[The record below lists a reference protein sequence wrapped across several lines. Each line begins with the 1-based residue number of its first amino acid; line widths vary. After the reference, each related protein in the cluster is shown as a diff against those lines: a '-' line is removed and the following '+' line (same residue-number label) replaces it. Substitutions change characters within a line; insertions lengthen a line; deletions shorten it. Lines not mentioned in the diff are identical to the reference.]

1 MAQST
6 RGGSMFKGKRLIAGM
21 AVGLLGLAVLTGCSK
36 GDSADKVLRIATPS
50 LGDSEL
56 PVWEAAKA
64 SYEAAHEGWTVEF
77 IQQDDDLYSTV
88 GLPTLLN
95 GKNSPDA
102 YFEWAGARLDQRVA
116 EGFAADISTD
126 IESSGLKDLFNDGAF
141 AGYDS
146 GGKLSMIPR
155 ARDVTNVLWYNVD
168 MFAKN
173 GVTPPKTWDELNTV
187 CAKFKS
193 LKINCFVQ
201 GNKDLW
207 TVGNWGGHIISRV
220 AGEALYAETLQKKKP
235 MNGPEF
241 IKGLTV
247 LSDLAK
253 NGYVN
258 ESVNSIADN
267 EAASLFFQGKAAFHP
282 IGSWLVGTQQD
293 QAPDFKM
300 DFINLPAITDGAGD
314 QDSIMAVFTGYI
326 VNAKSSKKTEVLDFF
341 KELYSPENAKKIADS
356 GTVLLVKSLAGGT
369 LDPLT
374 AKINALLDGA
384 KVVVAP
390 PDTGF
395 ELPVAD
401 ALNAAQAEVIGGKS
415 TPQAALDAAQEKV
428 AALK

>member
-1 MAQST
+1 
-6 RGGSMFKGKRLIAGM
+6 MFKGKKLVAVIASS
-21 AVGLLGLAVLTGCSK
+21 LLGLAVVTGCSSS
-36 GDSADKVLRIATPS
+36 DSADKILRIATPS
-50 LGDSEL
+50 LGEKEL
-56 PVWEAAKA
+56 PVWETAKA
-64 SYEAAHEGWTVEF
+64 AYEAAHEGWTVEF

-102 YFEWAGARLDQRVA
+102 YFEWSGARLDQRVA
-116 EGFAADISTD
+116 EGYAADISGD
-126 IESSGLKDLFNDGAF
+126 VESSGIKDLFTEGAF

-146 GGKLSMIPR
+146 NGALSMIPR

-168 MFAKN
+168 MFTKY
-173 GVTPPKTWDELNTV
+173 GVTPPKTWDELNAA
-187 CAKFKS
+187 CAKFKAA
-193 LKINCFVQ
+193 KINCFVQ

-220 AGEALYAETLQKKKP
+220 TGEALYAETLQKKKP
-235 MNGPEF
+235 MNSPEF
-241 IKGLTV
+241 VKGLTV
-247 LSDLAK
+247 LADLAK

-267 EAASLFFQGKAAFHP
+267 EAASQFFQGKAAFHP
-282 IGSWLVGTQQD
+282 IGSWLIGTQQGE
-293 QAPDFKM
+293 APDFKM
-300 DFINLPAITDGAGD
+300 DFINLPAIADGAGD
-314 QDSIMAVFTGYI
+314 QNSIMAVYTGYI
-326 VNAKSSKKTEVLDFF
+326 VNAKSTKKTEVMDFF
-341 KELYSPENAKKIADS
+341 KELYSADNAKAIADS
-356 GTVLLVKSLAGGT
+356 GTLLLVKSLASGT

-374 AKINALLDGA
+374 EKINTLLNGA
-384 KVVVAP
+384 TVVVAP

-401 ALNAAQAEVIGGKS
+401 ALNAAQAEAIGGKS

>member
-1 MAQST
+1 
-6 RGGSMFKGKRLIAGM
+6 MFKGNKLVAVIASS
-21 AVGLLGLAVLTGCSK
+21 LLGLAVITGCSSS
-36 GDSADKVLRIATPS
+36 DSADKILRIATPS
-50 LGDSEL
+50 LGEKEL

-64 SYEAAHEGWTVEF
+64 AYEAENEGWTVEF

-102 YFEWAGARLDQRVA
+102 YFEWSGARLDQRAA
-116 EGFAADISTD
+116 EGYAADISGD
-126 IESSGLKDLFNDGAF
+126 IESSGLKDLFTDGAF

-168 MFAKN
+168 MFEKN
-173 GVTPPKTWDELNTV
+173 GVTPPKTWEELNAA
-187 CAKFKS
+187 CAKFVAAKV
-193 LKINCFVQ
+193 NCFVQ

-220 AGEALYAETLQKKKP
+220 TGEALYAETLQKNKP
-235 MNGPEF
+235 MNSPEF
-241 IKGLTV
+241 VKGLTV
-247 LSDLAK
+247 LADLAK
-253 NGYVN
+253 AGYVN

-267 EAASLFFQGKAAFHP
+267 EAASQFFQGKAAFHP
-282 IGSWLVGTQQD
+282 IGSWLIGTQQGE
-293 QAPDFKM
+293 APDFKM
-300 DFINLPAITDGAGD
+300 DFINLPAISDGAGD
-314 QDSIMAVFTGYI
+314 QNSIMAVYTGYI
-326 VNAKSSKKTEVLDFF
+326 VNEKSTKKTEVMNFF
-341 KELYSPENAKKIADS
+341 KILYNAENAKQIADA
-356 GTVLLVKSLAGGT
+356 GTLLLVKSLAGGA

-374 AKINALLDGA
+374 EKINALLNGA
-384 KVVVAP
+384 TVVVAP

-401 ALNAAQAEVIGGKS
+401 ALNAAQAEAIGGKS

-428 AALK
+428 AALG

>member
-1 MAQST
+1 
-6 RGGSMFKGKRLIAGM
+6 MFKRKKLV
-21 AVGLLGLAVLTGCSK
+21 AVVASSLLGLAVITGCSSS
-36 GDSADKVLRIATPS
+36 DSADKILRIATPS
-50 LGDSEL
+50 LGEKEL

-64 SYEAAHEGWTVEF
+64 AYEAENEGWTVEF

-102 YFEWAGARLDQRVA
+102 YFEWSGARLDQRAA
-116 EGFAADISTD
+116 EGYAADISGE
-126 IESSGLKDLFNDGAF
+126 IESSGLKDLFTDGAF

-173 GVTPPKTWDELNTV
+173 GVTPPKTWDELNAA
-187 CAKFKS
+187 CAKFVAAKV
-193 LKINCFVQ
+193 NCFVQ

-220 AGEALYAETLQKKKP
+220 TGEALYAETLQKSKP
-235 MNGPEF
+235 MNSPEF
-241 IKGLTV
+241 VKGLTV
-247 LSDLAK
+247 LADLAK
-253 NGYVN
+253 AGYVN

-267 EAASLFFQGKAAFHP
+267 EAASQFFQGKAAFHP
-282 IGSWLVGTQQD
+282 IGSWLIGTQQGE
-293 QAPDFKM
+293 APDFKM
-300 DFINLPAITDGAGD
+300 DFINLPAISDGAGD
-314 QDSIMAVFTGYI
+314 QNSIMAVYTGYI
-326 VNAKSSKKTEVLDFF
+326 VNEKSTKKTEVMNFF
-341 KELYSPENAKKIADS
+341 KILYNAENAKKIADA
-356 GTVLLVKSLAGGT
+356 GTLLLVKSLAGGA

-374 AKINALLDGA
+374 EKINALLNGA
-384 KVVVAP
+384 TVVVAP

-401 ALNAAQAEVIGGKS
+401 ALNAAQAEAIGGKS
-415 TPQAALDAAQEKV
+415 TPQAALDAAQTKV
-428 AALK
+428 DAIK

>member
-1 MAQST
+1 
-6 RGGSMFKGKRLIAGM
+6 MFKGKKLVAVIASS
-21 AVGLLGLAVLTGCSK
+21 LLGLAVITGCSSS
-36 GDSADKVLRIATPS
+36 DSADKILRIATPS
-50 LGDSEL
+50 LGEKEL

-64 SYEAAHEGWTVEF
+64 AYEAENEGWTVEF

-102 YFEWAGARLDQRVA
+102 YFEWSGARLDQRAA
-116 EGFAADISTD
+116 EGYAADISGE
-126 IESSGLKDLFNDGAF
+126 IESSGLKDLFTDGAF

-173 GVTPPKTWDELNTV
+173 GVTPPKTWDELNAA
-187 CAKFKS
+187 CAKFVAAKV
-193 LKINCFVQ
+193 NCFVQ

-220 AGEALYAETLQKKKP
+220 TGEALYAETLQKKKP

-241 IKGLTV
+241 VKGLTV
-247 LSDLAK
+247 LADLAK
-253 NGYVN
+253 AGYVN

-267 EAASLFFQGKAAFHP
+267 EAASQFFQGKAAFHP
-282 IGSWLVGTQQD
+282 IGSWLIGTQQGE
-293 QAPDFKM
+293 APNFKM
-300 DFINLPAITDGAGD
+300 DFINLPAISDGAGD
-314 QDSIMAVFTGYI
+314 QNSIMAVYTGYI
-326 VNAKSSKKTEVLDFF
+326 VNEKSTKKTEVMNFF
-341 KELYSPENAKKIADS
+341 KILYNAENAKQIADA
-356 GTVLLVKSLAGGT
+356 GTLLLVKSLAGGA

-374 AKINALLDGA
+374 EKINALLNGA
-384 KVVVAP
+384 TVVVAP

-401 ALNAAQAEVIGGKS
+401 ALNAAQAEAIGGKS
-415 TPQAALDAAQEKV
+415 SPQAALDAAQEKV
-428 AALK
+428 AALG

>member
-1 MAQST
+1 
-6 RGGSMFKGKRLIAGM
+6 MFKGKKLVAVIASS
-21 AVGLLGLAVLTGCSK
+21 LLGLAVITGCSSS
-36 GDSADKVLRIATPS
+36 DSADKILRIATPS
-50 LGDSEL
+50 LGEKEL

-64 SYEAAHEGWTVEF
+64 AYEAENEGWTVEF

-102 YFEWAGARLDQRVA
+102 YFEWSGARLDQRVA
-116 EGFAADISTD
+116 EGYAADISGD
-126 IESSGLKDLFNDGAF
+126 IESSGLKDLFTDGAF

-173 GVTPPKTWDELNTV
+173 GVTPPKTWDELNAA
-187 CAKFKS
+187 CAKFVAAKV
-193 LKINCFVQ
+193 NCFVQ

-220 AGEALYAETLQKKKP
+220 TGEALYAETLQKSKP
-235 MNGPEF
+235 MNSPEF
-241 IKGLTV
+241 VKGLTV
-247 LSDLAK
+247 LADLAK
-253 NGYVN
+253 AGYVN

-267 EAASLFFQGKAAFHP
+267 EAASQFFQGKAAFHP
-282 IGSWLVGTQQD
+282 IGSWLIGTQQGE
-293 QAPDFKM
+293 APDFKM
-300 DFINLPAITDGAGD
+300 DFINLPAISDGAGD
-314 QDSIMAVFTGYI
+314 QNSIMAVYTGYI
-326 VNAKSSKKTEVLDFF
+326 VNEKSTKKTEVMNFF
-341 KELYSPENAKKIADS
+341 KVLYNAENAKQIADA
-356 GTVLLVKSLAGGT
+356 GTLLLVKSLAGGA

-374 AKINALLDGA
+374 EKINALLNGA
-384 KVVVAP
+384 TVVVAP

-401 ALNAAQAEVIGGKS
+401 ALNAAQAEAIGGKS

-428 AALK
+428 AALG

>member
-1 MAQST
+1 
-6 RGGSMFKGKRLIAGM
+6 MFKRKKLV
-21 AVGLLGLAVLTGCSK
+21 AVVASSLLGLAVITGCSSS
-36 GDSADKVLRIATPS
+36 DSADKILRIATPS
-50 LGDSEL
+50 LGEKEL

-64 SYEAAHEGWTVEF
+64 AYEAENEGWTVEF

-102 YFEWAGARLDQRVA
+102 YFEWSGARLDQRVA
-116 EGFAADISTD
+116 EGYAADISGD
-126 IESSGLKDLFNDGAF
+126 IESSGLKDLFTDGAF

-173 GVTPPKTWDELNTV
+173 GVTPPKTWDELNAA
-187 CAKFKS
+187 CAKFVAAKV
-193 LKINCFVQ
+193 NCFVQ

-220 AGEALYAETLQKKKP
+220 TGEALYAETLQKSKP
-235 MNGPEF
+235 MNSPEF
-241 IKGLTV
+241 VKGLTV
-247 LSDLAK
+247 LADLAK
-253 NGYVN
+253 AGYVN

-267 EAASLFFQGKAAFHP
+267 EAASQFFQGKAAFHP
-282 IGSWLVGTQQD
+282 IGSWLIGTQQGE
-293 QAPDFKM
+293 APDFKM
-300 DFINLPAITDGAGD
+300 DFINLPAISDGAGD
-314 QDSIMAVFTGYI
+314 QNSIMAVYTGYI
-326 VNAKSSKKTEVLDFF
+326 VNEKSTKKTEVMNFF
-341 KELYSPENAKKIADS
+341 KILYNAENAKQIADA
-356 GTVLLVKSLAGGT
+356 GTLLLVKSLAGGA

-374 AKINALLDGA
+374 EKINALLNGA
-384 KVVVAP
+384 TVVVAP

-401 ALNAAQAEVIGGKS
+401 ALNAAQAEAIGGKS
-415 TPQAALDAAQEKV
+415 SPQAALDAAQEKV
-428 AALK
+428 AALG

>member
-1 MAQST
+1 
-6 RGGSMFKGKRLIAGM
+6 MFKGNKLVAVIASS
-21 AVGLLGLAVLTGCSK
+21 LLGLAVITGCSSS
-36 GDSADKVLRIATPS
+36 DSADKILRIATPS
-50 LGDSEL
+50 LGEKEL

-64 SYEAAHEGWTVEF
+64 AYEAENEGWTVEF

-102 YFEWAGARLDQRVA
+102 YFEWSGARLDQRVA
-116 EGFAADISTD
+116 EGYAADISGD
-126 IESSGLKDLFNDGAF
+126 IESSGLKDLFTDGAF

-173 GVTPPKTWDELNTV
+173 GVTPPTTWDELNAA
-187 CAKFKS
+187 CAKFVAAKV
-193 LKINCFVQ
+193 NCFVQ

-220 AGEALYAETLQKKKP
+220 TGEALYAETLQKSKP
-235 MNGPEF
+235 MNSPEF
-241 IKGLTV
+241 VKGLTV
-247 LSDLAK
+247 LADLAK
-253 NGYVN
+253 AGYVN

-267 EAASLFFQGKAAFHP
+267 EAASQFFQGKAAFHP
-282 IGSWLVGTQQD
+282 IGSWLIGTQQGE
-293 QAPDFKM
+293 APDFKM
-300 DFINLPAITDGAGD
+300 DFINLPAISDGAGD
-314 QDSIMAVFTGYI
+314 QNSIMAVYTGYI
-326 VNAKSSKKTEVLDFF
+326 VNEKSTKKTEVMNFF
-341 KELYSPENAKKIADS
+341 KILYNAENAKQIADA
-356 GTVLLVKSLAGGT
+356 GTLLLVKSLAGGA

-374 AKINALLDGA
+374 EKINALLNGA
-384 KVVVAP
+384 TVVVAP

-401 ALNAAQAEVIGGKS
+401 ALNAAQAEAIGGKS
-415 TPQAALDAAQEKV
+415 SPQAALDAAQEKV
-428 AALK
+428 AALG

>member
-1 MAQST
+1 
-6 RGGSMFKGKRLIAGM
+6 MFKGKKLVAVIASS
-21 AVGLLGLAVLTGCSK
+21 LLGLAVITGCSSS
-36 GDSADKVLRIATPS
+36 DSADKILRIATPS
-50 LGDSEL
+50 LGEKEL

-64 SYEAAHEGWTVEF
+64 AYEADNEGWTVEF

-102 YFEWAGARLDQRVA
+102 YFEWSGARLDQRVA
-116 EGFAADISTD
+116 EGYAADISGD
-126 IESSGLKDLFNDGAF
+126 IESRGLKDLFTDGAF

-173 GVTPPKTWDELNTV
+173 GVTPPKTWDELNAA
-187 CAKFKS
+187 CAKFVAAKV
-193 LKINCFVQ
+193 NCFVQ

-220 AGEALYAETLQKKKP
+220 TGEALYAETLQKSKP
-235 MNGPEF
+235 MNSPEF
-241 IKGLTV
+241 VKGLTV
-247 LSDLAK
+247 LADLAK
-253 NGYVN
+253 AGYVN

-267 EAASLFFQGKAAFHP
+267 EAASQFFQGKAAFHP
-282 IGSWLVGTQQD
+282 IGSWLIGTQQGE
-293 QAPDFKM
+293 APDFKM
-300 DFINLPAITDGAGD
+300 DFINLPAISDGAGD
-314 QDSIMAVFTGYI
+314 QNSIMAVYTGYI
-326 VNAKSSKKTEVLDFF
+326 VNEKSTKKTEVMNFF
-341 KELYSPENAKKIADS
+341 KILYNAENAKQIADA
-356 GTVLLVKSLAGGT
+356 GTLLLVKSLAGGA

-374 AKINALLDGA
+374 EKINALLNGA
-384 KVVVAP
+384 TVVVAP

-401 ALNAAQAEVIGGKS
+401 ALNAAQAEAIGGKS
-415 TPQAALDAAQEKV
+415 SPQAALDAAQEKV
-428 AALK
+428 AALG

>member
-1 MAQST
+1 
-6 RGGSMFKGKRLIAGM
+6 MFKGKKLVAVIASS
-21 AVGLLGLAVLTGCSK
+21 LLGLAVITGCSSS
-36 GDSADKVLRIATPS
+36 DSADKILRIATPS
-50 LGDSEL
+50 LGEKEL

-64 SYEAAHEGWTVEF
+64 AYEAEHEGWTVEF

-102 YFEWAGARLDQRVA
+102 YFEWSGARLDQRVA
-116 EGFAADISTD
+116 EGYAADISGD
-126 IESSGLKDLFNDGAF
+126 IESSGLKDLFTDGAF

-146 GGKLSMIPR
+146 NGALSMIPR
-155 ARDVTNVLWYNVD
+155 TRDVTNVLWYNVD
-168 MFAKN
+168 MFTKN
-173 GVTPPKTWDELNTV
+173 GVTPPKTWDELNAA
-187 CAKFKS
+187 CAKFKAA
-193 LKINCFVQ
+193 KINCFVQ

-241 IKGLTV
+241 VKGLTV
-247 LSDLAK
+247 LADLAK

-267 EAASLFFQGKAAFHP
+267 EAASQFFQGKAAFHP
-282 IGSWLVGTQQD
+282 IGSWLIGTQQGE
-293 QAPDFKM
+293 APNFKM
-300 DFINLPAITDGAGD
+300 DFINLPSISGGAGD
-314 QDSIMAVFTGYI
+314 QNSIMAVYTGYI
-326 VNAKSSKKTEVLDFF
+326 VNAKSTKKTEVMDFF
-341 KELYSPENAKKIADS
+341 KILYNAENAKQIADA
-356 GTVLLVKSLAGGT
+356 GTLLLVKSLASGT

-374 AKINALLDGA
+374 EKINALLNGA
-384 KVVVAP
+384 TVVVAP

-401 ALNAAQAEVIGGKS
+401 ALNAAQAEAIGGKS

>member
-1 MAQST
+1 
-6 RGGSMFKGKRLIAGM
+6 MFKAKKLIAITAI
-21 AVGLLGLAVLTGCSK
+21 AVLGLAVITGCSK
-36 GDSADKVLRIATPS
+36 SASADKVLRVATPS
-50 LGDSEL
+50 LGDKEL

-64 SYEAAHEGWTVEF
+64 SFEASHDGWTVEL

-95 GKNSPDA
+95 GKNSPDV

-116 EGFAADISTD
+116 EGYAADISGD

-141 AGYDS
+141 AGYES

-155 ARDVTNVLWYNVD
+155 TRDVTNVLWYNVD
-168 MFAKN
+168 MFAKF
-173 GVTPPKTWDELNTV
+173 GITPPKTWDELNAA
-187 CAKFKS
+187 CAKFKAA
-193 LKINCFVQ
+193 KINCFVQ

-207 TVGNWGGHIISRV
+207 TVGNWGGHVISRV
-220 AGEALYAETLQKKKP
+220 AGEAVYAETLQKTKP
-235 MNGPEF
+235 MNSPEF
-241 IKGLTV
+241 VKGLTV
-247 LSDLAK
+247 LVDLAK

-267 EAASLFFQGKAAFHP
+267 EAASLFFQGKAAMHP
-282 IGSWLVGTQQD
+282 IGSWLVGTQQSE
-293 QAPDFKM
+293 APKFTM
-300 DFINLPAITDGAGD
+300 DFINLPAIAGGAGD
-314 QDSIMAVFTGYI
+314 QDSIMAVYTGYA
-326 VNAKSSKKTEVLDFF
+326 VNAKSSKKTEVMDFF
-341 KELYSPENAKKIADS
+341 KELYGTENAKSIADS
-356 GTVLLVKSLAGGT
+356 GTVLLLKSLAAGT

-395 ELPVAD
+395 ALPVAD

-415 TPQAALDAAQEKV
+415 SPQAALDAAQEKV

>member
-1 MAQST
+1 
-6 RGGSMFKGKRLIAGM
+6 MFKGKKLVAVIASS
-21 AVGLLGLAVLTGCSK
+21 LLGLAVITGCSSS
-36 GDSADKVLRIATPS
+36 DSADKILRIATPS
-50 LGDSEL
+50 LGEKEL

-64 SYEAAHEGWTVEF
+64 AYEAENEGWTVEF

-102 YFEWAGARLDQRVA
+102 YFEWSGARLDQRAA
-116 EGFAADISTD
+116 EGYAADISGE
-126 IESSGLKDLFNDGAF
+126 IESSGLKDLFTDGAF

-173 GVTPPKTWDELNTV
+173 GVTPPKTWDELNAA
-187 CAKFKS
+187 CAKFVAAKV
-193 LKINCFVQ
+193 NCFVQ

-220 AGEALYAETLQKKKP
+220 TGEALYAETLQKKKP
-235 MNGPEF
+235 MNSPEF
-241 IKGLTV
+241 VKGLTV
-247 LSDLAK
+247 LADLAK
-253 NGYVN
+253 AGYVN

-267 EAASLFFQGKAAFHP
+267 EAASQFFQGKAAFHP
-282 IGSWLVGTQQD
+282 IGSWLIGTQQGE
-293 QAPDFKM
+293 APNFKM
-300 DFINLPAITDGAGD
+300 DFINLPAISDGAGD
-314 QDSIMAVFTGYI
+314 QNSIMAVYTGYI
-326 VNAKSSKKTEVLDFF
+326 VNEKSTKKTEVMNFF
-341 KELYSPENAKKIADS
+341 KILYNAENAKQIADA
-356 GTVLLVKSLAGGT
+356 GTLLLVKSLAGGA

-374 AKINALLDGA
+374 EKINALLNGA
-384 KVVVAP
+384 TVVVAP

-401 ALNAAQAEVIGGKS
+401 ALNAAQAEAIGGKS
-415 TPQAALDAAQEKV
+415 SPQAALDAAQEKV
-428 AALK
+428 AALG

>member
-1 MAQST
+1 
-6 RGGSMFKGKRLIAGM
+6 MFKGKKLLAIA
-21 AVGLLGLAVLTGCSK
+21 ATSLLGLGVLTGCSSS
-36 GDSADKVLRIATPS
+36 DSADKVLRIATPS
-50 LGDSEL
+50 LGEKEL

-64 SYEAAHEGWTVEF
+64 SYEAAHKGWIVQL

-95 GKNSPDA
+95 GKNTPDA
-102 YFEWAGARLDQRVA
+102 YFEWAGARLKQRVT
-116 EGFAADISTD
+116 EGFAVDISSD
-126 IESSGLKDLFNDGAF
+126 IASSGLKDLFNDGAF
-141 AGYDS
+141 AGYDVN
-146 GGKLSMIPR
+146 GKLSMIPR
-155 ARDVTNVLWYNVD
+155 TRDVTNVLWYNVD
-168 MFAKN
+168 MLTKN
-173 GVTPPKTWDELNTV
+173 GVTPPKTWDELNSV

-220 AGEALYAETLQKKKP
+220 AGEDLYAQTLQKSKP

-241 IKGLTV
+241 VKGLTV
-247 LSDLAK
+247 LADLAK

-258 ESVNSIADN
+258 PSVNSIADN
-267 EAASLFFQGKAAFHP
+267 EAASQFFQGKAAFHP
-282 IGSWLVGTQQD
+282 IGSWLVGTQKSE
-293 QAPDFKM
+293 APKFNM
-300 DFINLPAITDGAGD
+300 DFINLPSISGGAGD
-314 QDSIMAVFTGYI
+314 QQSIMAVYTGYA
-326 VNAKSSKKTEVLDFF
+326 VNAKSSKKTEVMDFF
-341 KELYSPENAKKIADS
+341 KELYGAENAKKISES
-356 GTVLLVKSLAGGT
+356 GTVLLLKSLASGS
-369 LDPLT
+369 LDSLT

-384 KVVVAP
+384 TTVVAP

-415 TPQAALDAAQEKV
+415 TPQVALDAAQEKV

>member
-1 MAQST
+1 
-6 RGGSMFKGKRLIAGM
+6 MFKGKKLVAVIASS
-21 AVGLLGLAVLTGCSK
+21 LLGLAVITGCSSS
-36 GDSADKVLRIATPS
+36 DSADKILRIATPS
-50 LGDSEL
+50 LGEKEL

-64 SYEAAHEGWTVEF
+64 AYEAENEGWTVEF

-102 YFEWAGARLDQRVA
+102 YFEWSGARLDQRAA
-116 EGFAADISTD
+116 EGYAADISGD
-126 IESSGLKDLFNDGAF
+126 IESSGLKDLFTDGAF

-168 MFAKN
+168 MFEKN
-173 GVTPPKTWDELNTV
+173 GVTPPKTWEELNAA
-187 CAKFKS
+187 CAKFVAAKV
-193 LKINCFVQ
+193 NCFVQ

-220 AGEALYAETLQKKKP
+220 TGEALYAETLQKNKP
-235 MNGPEF
+235 MNSPEF
-241 IKGLTV
+241 VKGLTV
-247 LSDLAK
+247 LADLAK
-253 NGYVN
+253 AGYVN

-267 EAASLFFQGKAAFHP
+267 EAASQFFQGKAAFHP
-282 IGSWLVGTQQD
+282 IGSWLIGTQQGE
-293 QAPDFKM
+293 APDFKM
-300 DFINLPAITDGAGD
+300 DFINLPAISDGAGD
-314 QDSIMAVFTGYI
+314 QNSIMAVYTGYI
-326 VNAKSSKKTEVLDFF
+326 VNAKSTKKTEVMNFF
-341 KELYSPENAKKIADS
+341 KVLYNAENAKKIADA
-356 GTVLLVKSLAGGT
+356 GTLLLVKSLAGGA

-374 AKINALLDGA
+374 EKINALLNGA
-384 KVVVAP
+384 TVVVAP

-401 ALNAAQAEVIGGKS
+401 ALNAAQAEAIGGKS

-428 AALK
+428 AALG